1 MESKKMW
8 IPNKKTRVD
17 ASWPAHA
24 RKDTLFG
31 LLFAPAQPG
40 QILSAPVLYYSLLLS
55 DPVCVY
61 RPNSSLC
68 LYILVY
74 ACQAVC
80 RTFLFR
86 EFFVITTD
94 CCTTHIVQYRGRI
107 LGRNW
112 DKSLKSFPPCYS
124 QSPLLTDFSPDFL
137 FVYIFS
143 FWFYII
149 FWWILTCTGNALLYT
164 DGLSVYSHNW
174 SSYRTWCLTI
184 ALPYIL

>member
-1 MESKKMW
+1 MHSYWDRFYSTCIVPGSPCWRGLWRQHRRPAQRTSFCPWRSRRLSWRPWWPAGGPPGSLSQCPGTHQSRGW
-8 IPNKKTRVD
+8 IP
-17 ASWPAHA
+17 
-24 RKDTLFG
+24 
-31 LLFAPAQPG
+31 
-40 QILSAPVLYYSLLLS
+40 
-55 DPVCVY
+55 
-61 RPNSSLC
+61 
-68 LYILVY
+68 
-74 ACQAVC
+74 
-80 RTFLFR
+80 
-86 EFFVITTD
+86 
-94 CCTTHIVQYRGRI
+94 
-107 LGRNW
+107 GRNL